1 MVIYMDQYRK
11 AKAANIAA
19 NVAMA
24 RCYEEEKLC
33 VNWNPAIGV
42 IAMSFYQNMNELSP
56 QLPED
61 FSEVD
66 IDALLERVSALATQ
80 I

>member
-11 AKAANIAA
+11 ANSI
-19 NVAMA
+19 NMA
-24 RCYEEEKLC
+24 GVQCHAESKLC
-33 VNWNPAIGV
+33 VNGSSANVVVSMLCDQGL
-42 IAMSFYQNMNELSP
+42 NDLSP

-61 FSEVD
+61 FSKVD
-66 IDALLERVSALATQ
+66 IDALYDRVYAMASQ